1 MLEYGK
7 PPGLNKTLYKN
18 LVVYAYAFELEDGTK
33 PERDPKLKESIPRN
47 KHVKPAPYGDHANLR
62 PLSRA
67 LCP

>member
-1 MLEYGK
+1 MLEYEK
-7 PPGLNKTLYKN
+7 PPGLSKTLYKS
-18 LVVYAYAFELEDGTK
+18 LVVYAYAFELENGTK